1 MSRPVIFDTDMNFGL
16 PGARIDTGLA
26 LLYLLGRKDIDIKGI
41 TLTGCTES
49 IIKTWDSVSWILRLN
64 SRTDIPVFKGC
75 SKPGEY
81 STDAAAFIAETAEE
95 LSGNLALITTGALS
109 NIYGAALM
117 DKNFYS
123 HPKQIIC
130 TGGLLHPLQVP
141 NWEPDEDTGFS
152 PDPFAAEHVLNE
164 AQRLVLMN
172 MHIGTQAI
180 LNIEDL
186 FVIKE
191 YNIRLYYLVKE
202 YLLSDKCRNAGG
214 KSSAYLWSMLPAVY
228 MGNSKLFHDVN
239 CRINSDRNSLEK
251 GIVKLSDTGNMV
263 NMPDNITDIDEFYR
277 EMHTGLDLC
286 PFRRWPK

>member
-1 MSRPVIFDTDMNFGL
+1 MNFGL
-16 PGARIDTGLA
+16 PGTRIDSGLA

-49 IIKTWDSVSWILRLN
+49 IIKTWNSVSWILRLN
-64 SRTDIPVFKGC
+64 SRTDIPIIEGC

-81 STDAAAFIAETAEE
+81 STDAAEFIAETAEE
-95 LSGNLALITTGALS
+95 LNGNLALITTGTLS

-117 DKNFYS
+117 DNNFYS
-123 HPKQIIC
+123 HSRHIIC

-141 NWEPDEDTGFS
+141 NWKPDKDTCFS
-152 PDPFAAEHVLNE
+152 LDPLAAEHVLNE
-164 AQRLVLMN
+164 AQSLVLMN
-172 MHIGTQAI
+172 MHIGTQAL

-202 YLLSDKCRNAGG
+202 YLLSDKYRK
-214 KSSAYLWSMLPAVY
+214 KSSKSAAYLWSMLPAVY

-239 CRINSDRNSLEK
+239 CSINADRNSLEK
-251 GIVKLSDTGNMV
+251 AMKTKSGWIS
-263 NMPDNITDIDEFYR
+263 PYR
-277 EMHTGLDLC
+277 SI
-286 PFRRWPK
+286 